1 MISIEELEDVF
12 DEAIE
17 SVKECAVD
25 SDEYFTKDLTNEI
38 AELYNMEER
47 LKDLKYLFIQKRIE
61 SENNL

>member
-1 MISIEELEDVF
+1 MITIEELEDIF

-17 SVKECAVD
+17 SVRECAVD
-25 SDEYFTKDLTNEI
+25 SDSYFTKDLTNEV

-61 SENNL
+61 SESDL

>member
-1 MISIEELEDVF
+1 MITIEELEDIF

-17 SVKECAVD
+17 SVRDCAVD
-25 SDEYFTKDLTNEI
+25 SDSYFTKDLTNEV

-61 SENNL
+61 SESDL